1 MDPKITSGDLSHP
14 CESPGE
20 YIFTNEDV
28 DKWIYVVQ
36 EGKVVLLSEHLGN
49 QFNISEFE
57 QGEAIYSVL
66 TFIDVLNCN
75 HSQYGNL
82 SALGWFSS

>member
-1 MDPKITSGDLSHP
+1 MTLNDPFYP

-36 EGKVVLLSEHLGN
+36 EGKVVLLSADLGD

-75 HSQYGNL
+75 HSEYGNL

>member
-1 MDPKITSGDLSHP
+1 MTLSDPLYP

-36 EGKVVLLSEHLGN
+36 EGKVVLLSSDLGD
-49 QFNISEFE
+49 QFSISEFE

>member
-1 MDPKITSGDLSHP
+1 M
-14 CESPGE
+14 
-20 YIFTNEDV
+20 
-28 DKWIYVVQ
+28 Q
-36 EGKVVLLSEHLGN
+36 EGKVVLLSEHLGD

>member
-1 MDPKITSGDLSHP
+1 MTLNDPLYP
-14 CESPGE
+14 FESPGE

-36 EGKVVLLSEHLGN
+36 EGKVVLLSEHLSN

>member
-1 MDPKITSGDLSHP
+1 M
-14 CESPGE
+14 
-20 YIFTNEDV
+20 
-28 DKWIYVVQ
+28 Q

>member
-1 MDPKITSGDLSHP
+1 MTLNDPLYP
-14 CESPGE
+14 FESPGE

>member
-1 MDPKITSGDLSHP
+1 M
-14 CESPGE
+14 
-20 YIFTNEDV
+20 
-28 DKWIYVVQ
+28 Q
-36 EGKVVLLSEHLGN
+36 EGKVVLLSADLGD